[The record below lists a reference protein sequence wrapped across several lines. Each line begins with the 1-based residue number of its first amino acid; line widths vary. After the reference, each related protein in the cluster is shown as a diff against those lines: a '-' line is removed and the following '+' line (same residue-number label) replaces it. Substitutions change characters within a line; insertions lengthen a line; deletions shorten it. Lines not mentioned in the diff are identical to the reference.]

1 MQETA
6 ANGGSPIPPPTPTP
20 PRSIELSHTDS
31 RRGED
36 ANFLPQG
43 FHALLPALLVI
54 DIEDTAGVAPAPDRP
69 WEQLRGQDLQL
80 SATKATQHNAFF
92 VFISTFGFLF
102 PPPSPHSGQM
112 QTLRPCTLPA
122 FLLIS
127 QGKLRHGMGLCVGRL
142 QPAETQDQNSG

>member
-6 ANGGSPIPPPTPTP
+6 ANGGSPIPPPTPTPP

-92 VFISTFGFLF
+92 FSF
-102 PPPSPHSGQM
+102 PPLVFYS
-112 QTLRPCTLPA
+112 
-122 FLLIS
+122 LLQVPIP
-127 QGKLRHGMGLCVGRL
+127 GRCKPYGPVPFQRSCL
-142 QPAETQDQNSG
+142 SHRGN